1 MIMEKQSG
9 SWNVQRKKKYQN
21 KNAIKFTG
29 YAKTCL
35 DLTQCVLFL
44 YQYYFLNIDLYGKD
58 LPGAQNKNA
67 PFDKS
72 YAMKGS
78 STTQCS

>member
-1 MIMEKQSG
+1 MAPGMYRVKR
-9 SWNVQRKKKYQN
+9 NTRR
-21 KNAIKFTG
+21 NAIELTG

-44 YQYYFLNIDLYGKD
+44 YQYYFLNIDLCGKD

-72 YAMKGS
+72 YAVKGS